1 MKSNL
6 SAVQR
11 TVLYTVTQEYGVD
24 RPIVYSNNKIILQ
37 LKEFFILYFTVLLYP
52 PFFVTIIPINI
63 FVNVSD
69 FVFKVQYIPTQ
80 MVVNREIISI
90 GFLIPH

>member
-37 LKEFFILYFTVLLYP
+37 LKEFFILYFTFVP
-52 PFFVTIIPINI
+52 PI
-63 FVNVSD
+63 FRHNHSD
-69 FVFKVQYIPTQ
+69 KYFRKCF
-80 MVVNREIISI
+80 R
-90 GFLIPH
+90 LCL